1 MGHLGMNLTRNGLIV
16 LISVI
21 FVAGAGTVYAG
32 IVLPTITLAGNVVV
46 TDNLTVD
53 TDTLVVDSTTDRVG
67 IGVTNPTSKLHVIG
81 DLTLESDI
89 ICTDCIEST
98 DILDGSITAADF
110 APGVGGGGLV
120 LDSLPG
126 VASFGA
132 SMIIGTDGFPIMSFY
147 SFEPR
152 PQDIL
157 VKVMHCTSTDCST
170 FDVFTLDDTVRD
182 DPNALSRTD
191 IVISGGLP
199 AVIYEVFDIE
209 TQGQYTVTFTRC
221 SSIDC
226 STFDTPRPLLNLG
239 ASPMWPA
246 MIIGSDGF
254 PRVTFGFE
262 LCCETLLTFSC
273 LDFGCIGI
281 SEGVRGLGGVNG
293 MDIATGTDGN
303 SIISYFAD
311 GVLKIFHCTEF
322 QCATA
327 DPVVTL
333 FTPPHLRQFTQ
344 TSIAIGSD
352 GLPVIVA
359 QLFKTPS
366 ESNLIFVHCT
376 SVNCSTF
383 DTPIPID
390 DVGNTGVNPT
400 IVISS
405 DGLPVIS
412 YHRTD
417 FDNLKFIHCSAV
429 DCSTI
434 DNARALDVLTSNG
447 RHTTMTIGTDGNP
460 LIVYSNDNIV
470 HCGDPR
476 CMV

>member
-1 MGHLGMNLTRNGLIV
+1 MNLTRNGLII

-21 FVAGAGTVYAG
+21 FVAGVGTAYAG

-53 TDTLVVDSTTDRVG
+53 TDTFFVDSTNDRVG
-67 IGVTNPTSKLHVIG
+67 IGTSTPNTKLHVVG
-81 DLTLESDI
+81 DLTLQSDI

-98 DILDGSITAADF
+98 DILDGSITAADL
-110 APGVGGGGLV
+110 AVGVGGGSLV

-126 VASFGA
+126 VLALGA
-132 SMIIGTDGFPIMSFY
+132 SMTIGTDGFPIMSFY
-147 SFEPR
+147 SFEGPATN
-152 PQDIL
+152 IL

-170 FDVFTLDDTVRD
+170 FDVFTLDDTLRQL
-182 DPNALSRTD
+182 PSQLSRTD

-199 AVIYEVFDIE
+199 AVIYEVVDPN
-209 TQGQYTVTFTRC
+209 TVYNVKFIRC

-226 STFDTPRPLLNLG
+226 STFDFSLPLLNLG
-239 ASPMWPA
+239 ALPMWPA
-246 MIIGSDGF
+246 MTIGSDGF
-254 PRVTFGFE
+254 PRVTFGFQ
-262 LCCETLLTFSC
+262 LCCESLETFHC
-273 LDFGCIGI
+273 LDFGCLG
-281 SEGVRGLGGVNG
+281 SSFGVSGPGGVNG

-303 SIISYFAD
+303 SIISYIGD
-311 GVLKIFHCTEF
+311 GLLKILHCTDF

-333 FTPPHLRQFTQ
+333 FTPPQLSTATE

-359 QLFKTPS
+359 QLKKTPS

-383 DTPIPID
+383 DTPILID
-390 DVGNTGVNPT
+390 DVGDTGINPS
-400 IVISS
+400 IAISS

-412 YHRTD
+412 YQRTD
-417 FDNLKFIHCSAV
+417 FNNLKFIHCSAV

-434 DNARALDVLTSNG
+434 DNARALDVLTGGGSQ
-447 RHTTMTIGTDGNP
+447 TTMVIGTDGNP
-460 LIVYSNDNIV
+460 LIVYAGGGIA